1 MNYHPVT
8 GAASESLPLD
18 NIFSRLVAMG
28 YSPMPIVPGD
38 KMPGVYSAGFWDK
51 MCKWG
56 VRCDT
61 AAAPE
66 TIAMW
71 ASWPGAGVAV
81 ACGYNG
87 LCAIDIDSEDQ
98 AVIEAVESI
107 LPKSP
112 VRKRGSR
119 GYTAYYRGDVS
130 KVVNAQIGLDQGG
143 GVDILARGGATVIPP
158 SIHKTPGVGA
168 YRWLTVDTLEHLSC
182 EYLPWLPDDIK
193 ARLIEVLKPFGAED
207 YDEEPRERVIGG
219 SDSIWREVNRE
230 ALSRPSEWVPK
241 LGPKF
246 RREGASFRLQAEW
259 RGGDGYNVSVHKR
272 GIKDFARG
280 ERMSAIDLVMAAL
293 DTKDYQALNWLKDKL
308 GIVEPEAKSEPS
320 AETTASAA
328 KTPEQKQ
335 TNNDAPTEDAVASSF
350 AEQRGGDLKFC
361 HHAGRWYEW
370 FGGVWRVN
378 ETGIVLQRIRELSRA
393 MSSDAG
399 PKIQAAVNK
408 VSFSRGAESFCKVD
422 PTFAVTSD
430 HWDKDQM
437 LLGTPD
443 GTVDLRTGDLR
454 ESDPADGITKSAAVS
469 PAKIATCPTWL
480 RFLREATGGDVEM
493 TRFLQQWCGYA
504 LTGDVREHAFVF
516 VYGPGGNGKSVWL
529 NTIAGIMGDYHAV
542 APMEALTE
550 SFNERHP
557 TDLAGLRG
565 SRLVTAIETEEGKAW
580 AEAKLKSLTGGDPI
594 KARFM
599 RQDFFTY
606 QPQFKLTVAGN
617 HKPTLRNVDAAM
629 KRRIN
634 IVPFE
639 HTPVEPDRQLEEKLK
654 AEWPMILRWAIDG
667 CIDWQKH
674 GLIRPVSITA
684 ATGNYFEAQNIFKQ
698 WLEEECVYEPK
709 NTYRTAKARE
719 LFASWTAYAK
729 AAGVP
734 AGGVVK
740 FAESLHGAGCVNV
753 KSTGGVRSWC
763 GVELR
768 RAPCRNGD
776 DSF

>member
-1 MNYHPVT
+1 
-8 GAASESLPLD
+8 
-18 NIFSRLVAMG
+18 
-28 YSPMPIVPGD
+28 
-38 KMPGVYSAGFWDK
+38 
-51 MCKWG
+51 
-56 VRCDT
+56 
-61 AAAPE
+61 
-66 TIAMW
+66 MW

-119 GYTAYYRGDVS
+119 GYTVYYRGDVS

-143 GVDILARGGATVIPP
+143 GVDVLARGGATVIPP
-158 SIHKTPGVGA
+158 SIHKTPGVCA

-182 EYLPWLPDDIK
+182 EYLPWLPDDLK

-272 GIKDFARG
+272 GIKDFASG
-280 ERMSAIDLVMAAL
+280 KRMSAIDLVMAAL

-320 AETTASAA
+320 ADGATTSAA
-328 KTPEQKQ
+328 KTQEQK
-335 TNNDAPTEDAVASSF
+335 TNNDVPTKDSVASSF

-408 VSFSRGAESFCKVD
+408 VSFSRGAELFCKVD
-422 PTFAVTSD
+422 PTFAVTSE

-443 GTVDLRTGDLR
+443 GTVDLRTGELR

-469 PAKIATCPTWL
+469 PAKVATCPTWL

-516 VYGPGGNGKSVWL
+516 VYGLGGNGKSVWL
-529 NTIAGIMGDYHAV
+529 NTIAGIMGDYHVV

-565 SRLVTAIETEEGKAW
+565 ARLVTAIETEEGK
-580 AEAKLKSLTGGDPI
+580 KSLTGGDPI

-629 KRRIN
+629 KRHIN

-674 GLIRPVSITA
+674 GLIRPMSITA
-684 ATGNYFEAQNIFKQ
+684 ATGNYFEAQNSFRQ
-698 WLEEECVYEPK
+698 WLEEECVHEAANK
-709 NTYRTAKARE
+709 NRKGTAKE
-719 LFASWTAYAK
+719 LFASWTFYAK

-734 AGGVVK
+734 VGSVVK
-740 FAESLHGAGCVNV
+740 FAESLQGAGCESV
-753 KSTGGVRSWC
+753 KSGGGVRSWC
-763 GVELR
+763 GIELR
-768 RAPCRNGD
+768 RPPPLPQYDAT
-776 DSF
+776 